1 MLPSTVIVLEAL
13 YAGDN
18 GLFLKTLNI
27 TDFGTKT
34 SQERLWDNGLITP
47 TPVADPHL
55 QITGQPG
62 HSDPEVKRGGPGL
75 KKRNFFRPS
84 GLTLVKK

>member
-34 SQERLWDNGLITP
+34 SQELLWDNGLITP
-47 TPVADPHL
+47 TPVDDPDL
-55 QITGQPG
+55 QITG
-62 HSDPEVKRGGPGL
+62 
-75 KKRNFFRPS
+75 
-84 GLTLVKK
+84 

>member
-13 YAGDN
+13 YAGEN
-18 GLFLKTLNI
+18 GLVLQTLNI

-34 SQERLWDNGLITP
+34 SQERLCDNGLITP
-47 TPVADPHL
+47 TPLADPHL

-62 HSDPEVKRGGPGL
+62 HSDPEVKKGGPGI

>member
-1 MLPSTVIVLEAL
+1 MIVLEAL
-13 YAGDN
+13 YAVDN
-18 GLFLKTLNI
+18 GLVLQTLNI

-34 SQERLWDNGLITP
+34 SQELLLDNGLITP
-47 TPVADPHL
+47 TPVAHPNL

-62 HSDPEVKRGGPGL
+62 HPDPEIKGGGPGL